1 MATNRRSIC
10 PTCMLISEKERASLS
25 MQFPGLALLTPGS
38 GVQLE
43 PIAVVKCINMLIVL
57 QGEGAQKEKKGVPK
71 GNWVLFTKG
80 K

>member
-1 MATNRRSIC
+1 
-10 PTCMLISEKERASLS
+10 